1 MGATEKQ
8 KQSLYFPEDTL
19 QEIMK
24 QATRLDRSL
33 SWTVQQAWR
42 IAREHVRK
50 FPPATRDAEV
60 ERELA
65 PAAEP
70 RRSEARSDTP
80 APVDDFERV
89 RASAEV
95 REFLKG
101 KFDHHPSS

>member
-19 QEIMK
+19 QEIMRE
-24 QATRLDRSL
+24 ATRLDRSL

-42 IAREHVRK
+42 LAREHVRR
-50 FPPATRDAEV
+50 FPPANRDAEV
-60 ERELA
+60 PDRKLA
-65 PAAEP
+65 PAPEP
-70 RRSEARSDTP
+70 RRADP
-80 APVDDFERV
+80 APPLADDIDRV
-89 RASAEV
+89 QVSAQV

>member
-24 QATRLDRSL
+24 EATRLDRSL

-42 IAREHVRK
+42 LAREHVRK
-50 FPPATRDAEV
+50 FPPSNRDGEAP
-60 ERELA
+60 ERKLT
-65 PAAEP
+65 PVPEP
-70 RRSEARSDTP
+70 RRSEP
-80 APVDDFERV
+80 AAPPANDIDRV
-89 RASAEV
+89 EVSAQV